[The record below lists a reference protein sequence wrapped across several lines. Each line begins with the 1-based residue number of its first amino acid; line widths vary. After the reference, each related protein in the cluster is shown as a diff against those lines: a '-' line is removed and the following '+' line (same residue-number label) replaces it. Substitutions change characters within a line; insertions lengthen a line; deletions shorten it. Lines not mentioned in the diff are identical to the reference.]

1 MTVDAQAFLAAWH
14 ATVARRDRQGIAD
27 ALADDVTI
35 APPPYWKKLE
45 GKDVVAHLLGIV
57 VNTIEGFTYHR
68 EWINGRE
75 LALEFRGKIGEFE
88 LQGIDLITL
97 DDRNR
102 IQNLDV
108 LIRPLRAATALKDKV
123 GVEMARFLRE
133 QAT

>member
-1 MTVDAQAFLAAWH
+1 MSLDANAFLTDWH
-14 ATVARRDRQGIAD
+14 VTVARKDRARIAE

-35 APPPYWKKLE
+35 GPPPYWKKLE

-75 LALEFRGKIGEFE
+75 LALEFRGKIGDFE

-97 DDRNR
+97 DDQNR

-133 QAT
+133 QP

>member
-1 MTVDAQAFLAAWH
+1 MAPDANAFLAAWH
-14 ATVARRDRQGIAD
+14 VTVAQKDQQRIAN

-35 APPPYWKKLE
+35 GAPPYWKKLE
-45 GKDVVAHLLGIV
+45 GKEIVAHLLGIV

-75 LALEFRGKIGEFE
+75 LALEFRGKIDDFE

-97 DDRNR
+97 DDQNR
-102 IQNLDV
+102 IRNLDV

-133 QAT
+133 QPA

>member
-1 MTVDAQAFLAAWH
+1 MTPDANAFLAAWH
-14 ATVARRDRQGIAD
+14 VTVAQKDRQRIAD

-35 APPPYWKKLE
+35 GSPPYWKKLE
-45 GKDVVAHLLGIV
+45 GKEIVAHLLGIV

-75 LALEFRGKIGEFE
+75 LALEFRGKIDDFE

-97 DDRNR
+97 DDQNR
-102 IQNLDV
+102 IRDLDV

-133 QAT
+133 QPA